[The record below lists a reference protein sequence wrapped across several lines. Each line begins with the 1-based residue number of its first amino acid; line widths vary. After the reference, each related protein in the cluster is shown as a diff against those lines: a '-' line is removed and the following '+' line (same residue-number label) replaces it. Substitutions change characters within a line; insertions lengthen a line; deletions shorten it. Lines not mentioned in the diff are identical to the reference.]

1 MNEPGGDIASALAD
15 RLHLLLQ
22 LHEKSSDE
30 IEAVLRLLKN
40 RTVDQP
46 AAPEEASSPQT
57 PPPKKRRRTLSDD
70 VSEPKFK
77 QEADSD
83 GKSPSFHSLPPRGRP
98 PSDRVSVHIF
108 CQPYGNILSDRGFS
122 PVWRSYANSA
132 TAPLLVSAMAPGQ
145 VHEKDRSY
153 SLLLVVAGLPGFLNL
168 VSISTK
174 TMMYFSAAGA
184 RTRRCRP
191 GLQAAGSTSC
201 GLMSLGL
208 CRTHWGVDQWV
219 RYH

>member
-22 LHEKSSDE
+22 LHDKSSDE

-40 RTVDQP
+40 QTVDQP

-108 CQPYGNILSDRGFS
+108 CQPYGNILSDRGLS
-122 PVWRSYANSA
+122 PVEIVCQQCYSTIASQRHGTRAGPRKGQELQFVACGCWASGVPEFGFDFDQDHDVFQCSWGKNKAVSTWPAGGWFDFMWSY
-132 TAPLLVSAMAPGQ
+132 
-145 VHEKDRSY
+145 E
-153 SLLLVVAGLPGFLNL
+153 
-168 VSISTK
+168 
-174 TMMYFSAAGA
+174 
-184 RTRRCRP
+184 P
-191 GLQAAGSTSC
+191 GLFVQDP
-201 GLMSLGL
+201 LG
-208 CRTHWGVDQWV
+208 R
-219 RYH
+219 